1 MGQEGVIPPLIPLLE
16 SPHKSVRNQV
26 ALTLG
31 SLVKGSS
38 TQRLFR
44 SSQCFFDTYSPPRRI
59 DKNKIAV
66 LKAGGVP
73 PLMDIILK
81 STDTKLVENV
91 TGVIRNLATNG
102 GIATEIMK
110 SNPVA
115 KLTAL
120 LGSGNIA
127 QTEAVHVLTNLASH
141 DAHRDQL
148 IQAGVVASLV
158 PLLASSVADIAAAA
172 ADAIMFLS
180 QEGMVTYSDLVL
192 VFAYLNPCMIVQ
204 NVCCPN

>member
-38 TQRLFR
+38 ASDSTFVFVFTFLASTHSFR
-44 SSQCFFDTYSPPRRI
+44 PA

-91 TGVIRNLATNG
+91 TGVIRNLATNT
-102 GIATEIMK
+102 GIAAEIMK
-110 SNPVA
+110 SSPVA
-115 KLTAL
+115 KLTSL
-120 LGSGNIA
+120 LSAGNIA
-127 QTEAVHVLTNLASH
+127 QVESVHVLTNLASH

-148 IQAGVVASLV
+148 VQAGAVTALV
-158 PLLASSVADIAAAA
+158 PLLNSTVADIAAAA

-180 QEGMVTYSDLVL
+180 QEGILPPFPL
-192 VFAYLNPCMIVQ
+192 FLLR
-204 NVCCPN
+204 